1 MKGRGFYLA
10 FVTIS
15 LITFST
21 IISAE
26 TPSVARM
33 VFFHAKPGTKA
44 QMEEAI
50 KKQMDWRREQKDD
63 WRWVTWEYVS
73 DEAGR
78 YAVATFGHAWQDYDQ
93 PKISPWV
100 EEVSQGALA
109 SLSVTPVVI
118 QYFDHL
124 EEVSAL
130 GTAKETPNMGEIAV
144 FQVQFGKT
152 AQFYEA
158 VRQFHHALRK
168 AGSPQ
173 RYEWFELLMGGE
185 EPQFMLILPRRN
197 WAAFDTKRD
206 FLFEA
211 LEKSVGTKKSKE
223 LLAQFAATVKN
234 CRRYAVRLRPDL
246 SNLQTSTA
254 QEIK

>member
-1 MKGRGFYLA
+1 MKGTAFCLA
-10 FVTIS
+10 FVTVC

-21 IISAE
+21 IVSAE
-26 TPSVARM
+26 SPSVARM
-33 VFFHAKPGTKA
+33 VFFQAKPGTKA

-63 WRWVTWEYVS
+63 WRWLTWEYVS
-73 DEAGR
+73 GEVGR

-100 EEVSQGALA
+100 EEVSQGVLA

-124 EEVSAL
+124 EEVSAF
-130 GTAKETPNMGEIAV
+130 GTVKEIPTMGEIAV
-144 FQVQFGKT
+144 FHLQFGKT
-152 AQFYEA
+152 SQFYEA
-158 VRQFHHALRK
+158 LRQFHHALRK

-173 RYEWFELLMGGE
+173 RYEWFELLVSGE
-185 EPQFMLILPRRN
+185 EPQFMLFLPRHN
-197 WAAFDTKRD
+197 WAALDQKRD
-206 FLFEA
+206 FLYEA

-234 CRRYAVRLRPDL
+234 CQRHVIRLRPDL
-246 SNLQTSTA
+246 SNLPASSN
-254 QEIK
+254 K